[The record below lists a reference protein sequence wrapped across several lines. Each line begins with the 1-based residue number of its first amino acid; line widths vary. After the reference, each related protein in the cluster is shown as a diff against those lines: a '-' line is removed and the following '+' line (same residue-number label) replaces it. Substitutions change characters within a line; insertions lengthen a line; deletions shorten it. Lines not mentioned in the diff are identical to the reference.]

1 MAIHT
6 VSAPLLLLH
15 TRDLVESAA
24 KQRWLD
30 ICAEAAIAIDPDR
43 LKILGLEIQRLLA
56 AEELRLRQFPPL
68 KP

>member
-1 MAIHT
+1 
-6 VSAPLLLLH
+6 
-15 TRDLVESAA
+15 VESEE
-24 KQRWLD
+24 KLRWLD

-56 AEELRLRQFPPL
+56 AEELRLRKFPPL

>member
-1 MAIHT
+1 M
-6 VSAPLLLLH
+6 
-15 TRDLVESAA
+15 ESAA

-43 LKILGLEIQRLLA
+43 LKILGQEIQRLLA
-56 AEELRLRQFPPL
+56 DEVLRLRQFPPL